1 MRPHRVKYWLNAK
14 PADPREFASQVRTV
28 CEVYRD
34 AIALF
39 ERHGVHTVSIDEQTG
54 IQALERIASD
64 KLPRPGQVVRLEY
77 EYRRHG
83 TTGLFGNL
91 HIATGRILSPLVRQ
105 TRTEDDFVENIDNL
119 VQTDSSARWRFVVD
133 NLNTHVSESLVR
145 YVAAACGIDDDL
157 GKKGHHGILK
167 SVPTRR
173 AFLSDPSHRMRFI
186 YIPKHTS
193 WLNQIEIWFGILR
206 NKLTRRGSFAS
217 TTDLAQRILSF
228 IDYYNATV
236 ARPYDW
242 TCNGRPLCV

>member
-64 KLPRPGQVVRLEY
+64 KLPRPGQVARLEY

-133 NLNTHVSESLVR
+133 NLNTHGRNPASGCMPLMVPSLPIQIRPSSPSRIKRSWTASSESESR
-145 YVAAACGIDDDL
+145 
-157 GKKGHHGILK
+157 
-167 SVPTRR
+167 S
-173 AFLSDPSHRMRFI
+173 M
-186 YIPKHTS
+186 
-193 WLNQIEIWFGILR
+193 
-206 NKLTRRGSFAS
+206 
-217 TTDLAQRILSF
+217 
-228 IDYYNATV
+228 
-236 ARPYDW
+236 
-242 TCNGRPLCV
+242 

>member
-64 KLPRPGQVVRLEY
+64 KLPRPGQVARLEY

-119 VQTDSSARWRFVVD
+119 VRHIAKQTHPSWIIRVNNGSGTTNPVVHRLLQRHDGSSLRLDLQWAPA
-133 NLNTHVSESLVR
+133 VR
-145 YVAAACGIDDDL
+145 L
-157 GKKGHHGILK
+157 EN
-167 SVPTRR
+167 SR
-173 AFLSDPSHRMRFI
+173 
-186 YIPKHTS
+186 
-193 WLNQIEIWFGILR
+193 
-206 NKLTRRGSFAS
+206 
-217 TTDLAQRILSF
+217 
-228 IDYYNATV
+228 
-236 ARPYDW
+236 
-242 TCNGRPLCV
+242 